1 MTKSEFVQRV
11 AIALAGNQ
19 KFADNDR
26 LDVIA
31 ICDEAERLAETF
43 EERSNYGLFDDE
55 EDTNLRCI
63 SNDLSAIRNAIGGY
77 DDDGDNNIKES
88 LADIRKYMN
97 NPNDKE
103 RDLSTFQEIAKNALD
118 IEGHLSNIA
127 SSLSEIAD
135 ND

>member
-31 ICDEAERLAETF
+31 ICDEADRLANVF
-43 EERSNYGLFDDE
+43 EERSNYGLFENEDE
-55 EDTNLRCI
+55 TDLRCI

-88 LADIRKYMN
+88 LDCIRKYLN
-97 NPNDKE
+97 NPGDTPT
-103 RDLSTFQEIAKNALD
+103 DLSAPQEIAKNLWD
-118 IEGHLSNIA
+118 IEGHLRA
-127 SSLSEIAD
+127 L
-135 ND
+135 NDLHVTVCDPE